1 MVNRGSFWG
10 EAPFQLLQPVLLGVL
25 TGLVWMLFGIFACR
39 TNVWYFMAM
48 AFGFAELLGILTWLF
63 GLMFVLVIGS
73 ERTYA

>member
-1 MVNRGSFWG
+1 MTK
-10 EAPFQLLQPVLLGVL
+10 LLQPVLLGVL
-25 TGLVWMLFGIFACR
+25 TGLVWMVLGIFACQ
-39 TNVWYFMAM
+39 TNVWYFTAM